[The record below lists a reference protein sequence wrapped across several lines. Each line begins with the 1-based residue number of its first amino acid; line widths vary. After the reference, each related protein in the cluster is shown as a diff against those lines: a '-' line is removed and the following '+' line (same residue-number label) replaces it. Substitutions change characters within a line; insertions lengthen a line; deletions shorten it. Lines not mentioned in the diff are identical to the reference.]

1 MKKEQESYHVSYCS
15 LILIIA
21 HPIEK
26 IGLLIVF
33 IYFRQGKT
41 NDDDVDDDS
50 LLTCD
55 FSIYELQLHLL
66 NVQYLRLINNLYDC
80 TNN

>member
-1 MKKEQESYHVSYCS
+1 M
-15 LILIIA
+15 
-21 HPIEK
+21 EK

-41 NDDDVDDDS
+41 NDDDVDDDN